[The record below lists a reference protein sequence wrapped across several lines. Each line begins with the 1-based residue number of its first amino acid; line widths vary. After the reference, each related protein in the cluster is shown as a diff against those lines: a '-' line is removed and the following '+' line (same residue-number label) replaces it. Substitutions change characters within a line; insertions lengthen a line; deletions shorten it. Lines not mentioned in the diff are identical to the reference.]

1 MFLEHLVFVR
11 ENILLQSLSV
21 LESGSA
27 DLPTRL
33 QRYWYSGCTIFLGVN
48 ESVLTSF
55 NIKRKN

>member
-1 MFLEHLVFVR
+1 LVFVR